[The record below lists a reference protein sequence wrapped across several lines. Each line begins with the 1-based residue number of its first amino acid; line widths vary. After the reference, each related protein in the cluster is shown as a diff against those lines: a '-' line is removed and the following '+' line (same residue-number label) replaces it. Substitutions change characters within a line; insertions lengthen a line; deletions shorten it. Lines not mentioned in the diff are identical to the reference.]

1 MIPLNHI
8 KAGKRFLLLILVF
21 VLNGCTYYGY
31 KSIQVL
37 TPPEKNTIMQNR
49 KVTIL
54 QNSYRTSTDTVKQS
68 QIDTIHRYALEGFL
82 FSLADYGN
90 IPYDIDSSLAVRIN
104 KDGKL
109 TIYDWQKLDSTAK
122 KRDSD
127 IILILDASDLSVKS
141 DLFFNDQG
149 YVEAWKDFFIA
160 NRWVIIDPKEQTVIK
175 DDITIDTLS
184 YTETGFFI
192 SATQDKLPETEDV
205 IAELSWETGRIFA
218 EKYIPTWQDRSRL
231 YYHLPN
237 QGYDKAI
244 NALLNNDFETAAR
257 IFKNYA
263 EHQNDRIS
271 ALSKYNMAVICEL
284 QGEYDLALEWL
295 RDSYQTKKY
304 NTTQEYIRIL
314 KERIEENARLY

>member
-109 TIYDWQKLDSTAK
+109 TIYD
-122 KRDSD
+122 
-127 IILILDASDLSVKS
+127 
-141 DLFFNDQG
+141 
-149 YVEAWKDFFIA
+149 
-160 NRWVIIDPKEQTVIK
+160 
-175 DDITIDTLS
+175 
-184 YTETGFFI
+184 
-192 SATQDKLPETEDV
+192 
-205 IAELSWETGRIFA
+205 
-218 EKYIPTWQDRSRL
+218 
-231 YYHLPN
+231 
-237 QGYDKAI
+237 
-244 NALLNNDFETAAR
+244 
-257 IFKNYA
+257 
-263 EHQNDRIS
+263 
-271 ALSKYNMAVICEL
+271 
-284 QGEYDLALEWL
+284 
-295 RDSYQTKKY
+295 
-304 NTTQEYIRIL
+304 
-314 KERIEENARLY
+314 

>member
-1 MIPLNHI
+1 MIPVHRINTI
-8 KAGKRFLLLILVF
+8 KVLVFLLFVF

-31 KSIQVL
+31 KNIQVL

-54 QNSYRTSTDTVKQS
+54 QNSYRTTSDSVKQALV
-68 QIDTIHRYALEGFL
+68 DTIHRYALEGFL

-90 IPYDIDSSLAVRIN
+90 IPFDVDSSLAVRVN
-104 KDGKL
+104 KDAKL
-109 TIYDWQKLDSTAK
+109 TIYDWQKLDSVARN
-122 KRDSD
+122 RDTD
-127 IILILDASDLSVKS
+127 IILLLDASDLSVKS

-160 NRWVIIDPKEQTVIK
+160 NRWVIIDPREQRVIK
-175 DDITIDTLS
+175 DDISIDTLS

-237 QGYDKAI
+237 QGYEKAI
-244 NALLNNDFETAAR
+244 NALLNNDLETAAR

-271 ALSKYNMAVICEL
+271 ALSKYNMAVVCEL
-284 QGEYDLALEWL
+284 QGEYDLALQWL

-314 KERIEENARLY
+314 KERIEENKSMF